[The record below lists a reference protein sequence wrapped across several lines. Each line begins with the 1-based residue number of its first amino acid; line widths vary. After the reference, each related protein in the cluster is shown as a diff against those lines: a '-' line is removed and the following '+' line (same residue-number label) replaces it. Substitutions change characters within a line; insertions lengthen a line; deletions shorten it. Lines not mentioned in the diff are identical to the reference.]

1 MYLSSYITFLSP
13 FLGYSNPQLDKDKDD
28 TVVIVAATLAAVL
41 FIAIIVLGV
50 VLFLRRR
57 KRQSHGNLLV
67 TTGQCKWYK
76 QFLFRLLFPFV
87 SSVFWKGFRARRD
100 YLVRLKKGF
109 RIYPSEIKPHK
120 TCRGMIGSILPWK
133 GPLLKIDDQI
143 RKRLRFIMKKKL
155 RMPHLFFLNW
165 ALCNT

>member
-67 TTGQCKWYK
+67 TTGHVNDINNFYSDCY
-76 QFLFRLLFPFV
+76 FLLLALYVERIQSPKRLPCNTE
-87 SSVFWKGFRARRD
+87 KGFP
-100 YLVRLKKGF
+100 
-109 RIYPSEIKPHK
+109 IYPSEIKPPSK
-120 TCRGMIGSILPWK
+120 TCLGTTG
-133 GPLLKIDDQI
+133 
-143 RKRLRFIMKKKL
+143 
-155 RMPHLFFLNW
+155 
-165 ALCNT
+165 

>member
-1 MYLSSYITFLSP
+1 MYHMYLSSYITFLSP

-67 TTGQCKWYK
+67 TRGQCK
-76 QFLFRLLFPFV
+76 
-87 SSVFWKGFRARRD
+87 
-100 YLVRLKKGF
+100 
-109 RIYPSEIKPHK
+109 
-120 TCRGMIGSILPWK
+120 
-133 GPLLKIDDQI
+133 
-143 RKRLRFIMKKKL
+143 
-155 RMPHLFFLNW
+155 
-165 ALCNT
+165 